1 MLAALDRFSQSR
13 DGSRDPHLL
22 AVKLWIQTRKYASN
36 TGLALDTYRKLNLDW
51 LAPVTWVLAL
61 IVCNHH
67 SIPFSISYS
76 SPVIR
81 DSRKKSGL
89 LYLTPLCSFQA
100 DREVW
105 YDSTPVGANTINN
118 YLKSM
123 ASATG
128 LDATQKRMTSHSVQK
143 TTGRKL
149 QKQGICQQWYCTCRV
164 CRSDKQGVDQWPS
177 LCCGQAINSPGICAV
192 FSGGLLPKTVARSY
206 ISCHGPPP
214 LHDCNATTC
223 NTYSSTSRQLQQLY
237 CILWQHTS
245 KQYIYTVPSICCD
258 FKEVAPC
265 LRT

>member
-22 AVKLWIQTRKYASN
+22 AVKSWIQTRKYASN

-164 CRSDKQGVDQWPS
+164 CRSDKQGVD
-177 LCCGQAINSPGICAV
+177 
-192 FSGGLLPKTVARSY
+192 
-206 ISCHGPPP
+206 
-214 LHDCNATTC
+214 
-223 NTYSSTSRQLQQLY
+223 
-237 CILWQHTS
+237 
-245 KQYIYTVPSICCD
+245 
-258 FKEVAPC
+258 
-265 LRT
+265 